1 MRRHAIYWS
10 DLMKHEEQE
19 DPFDLAKAIIG
30 GVAVGSAIWL
40 AIFLAFLL

>member
-10 DLMKHEEQE
+10 DTMKREE